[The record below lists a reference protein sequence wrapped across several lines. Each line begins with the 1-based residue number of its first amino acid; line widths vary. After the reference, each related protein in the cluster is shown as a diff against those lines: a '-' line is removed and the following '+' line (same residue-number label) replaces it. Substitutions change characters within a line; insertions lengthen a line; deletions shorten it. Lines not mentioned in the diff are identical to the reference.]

1 MEFAAEHFKR
11 HLKLTKAKLLVA
23 SLILVLVTLAAA
35 ANAHFL
41 LNLNVRILH
50 VEHLAKGLRVYLRTP
65 MPYLVADKVGP
76 PVQDGLPDPAPF
88 TTNALED
95 GKLTHFVDAQQLK
108 SDPLGLG
115 ALVEQGFDF
124 NTEGLRLSG
133 VVEQIRLYRVGSQP
147 NFASLAEAKASFVGA
162 YTLPDSNVTLYVGDA
177 VVDVV
182 LEYESAGPV
191 LSYSLSSNLNPELP
205 GQEETANL
213 ILDYGPGNPKV
224 FRTRGLMQE
233 PVRITQ
239 SALSAIRTFIIEGI
253 RHILEGADHVLFVIC
268 LVLGATGLS
277 SLLWRVTGF
286 TLGHSVT
293 LALGFFGFVPSG
305 AWFVPAVETGIAL
318 SIIYAALIAAF
329 PVTAGRNGEKRTF
342 VVTCAIG
349 LLHGLGFS
357 FVLQEILQVTAPNI
371 WQSLLAFNIGVEF
384 GQLAIVLATWPLF
397 LLIRRINPRAWRLAQ
412 LGLAAIC
419 ISVAAVWT
427 VQRFTG
433 MIVSVV

>member
-1 MEFAAEHFKR
+1 MTHIPKSAKAR
-11 HLKLTKAKLLVA
+11 LTIG
-23 SLILVLVTLAAA
+23 SLVLVLVALVTA

-108 SDPLGLG
+108 SDPFGLR

-133 VVEQIRLYRVGSQP
+133 VVEQMRLYRVGSQP

-191 LSYSLSSNLNPELP
+191 LSYSLSSNLNPDLP
-205 GQEETANL
+205 G
-213 ILDYGPGNPKV
+213 
-224 FRTRGLMQE
+224 
-233 PVRITQ
+233 
-239 SALSAIRTFIIEGI
+239 
-253 RHILEGADHVLFVIC
+253 
-268 LVLGATGLS
+268 
-277 SLLWRVTGF
+277 
-286 TLGHSVT
+286 
-293 LALGFFGFVPSG
+293 
-305 AWFVPAVETGIAL
+305 
-318 SIIYAALIAAF
+318 
-329 PVTAGRNGEKRTF
+329 
-342 VVTCAIG
+342 
-349 LLHGLGFS
+349 
-357 FVLQEILQVTAPNI
+357 
-371 WQSLLAFNIGVEF
+371 
-384 GQLAIVLATWPLF
+384 
-397 LLIRRINPRAWRLAQ
+397 
-412 LGLAAIC
+412 
-419 ISVAAVWT
+419 
-427 VQRFTG
+427 
-433 MIVSVV
+433 